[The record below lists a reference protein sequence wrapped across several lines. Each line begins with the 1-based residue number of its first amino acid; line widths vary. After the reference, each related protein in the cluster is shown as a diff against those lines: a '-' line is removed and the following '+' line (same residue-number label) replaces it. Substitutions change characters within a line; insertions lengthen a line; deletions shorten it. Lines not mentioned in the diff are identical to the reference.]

1 MAGRVRRRG
10 GDVPADEL
18 EAEYENQLRKR
29 QAGAEDLKE
38 WRPVGKTRSRKAAA
52 KQSTPDVE

>member
-1 MAGRVRRRG
+1 MARRVRRRG

-18 EAEYENQLRKR
+18 EAEYENQLRKH
-29 QAGAEDLKE
+29 QVGAEDLKA
-38 WRPVGKTRSRKAAA
+38 WRPVRKTRGRKAAA